1 VTPPGDRAA
10 HPAARRI
17 QLALS
22 DRALILLLAP
32 LTALGAMSQNMFVP
46 VLPLLRA
53 ELGLTIAQANT
64 TGSFALASFAFGLL
78 FGGTLSDR
86 LGRRPVMLAGN
97 CVFFL
102 GSIGC
107 ALAPSLGWLVTARI
121 IQALGSSVCMV
132 TTRAIIGDVYPRESM
147 ARMLAFLTM
156 VMVIAPTLS
165 PIVGGFIGDLSG
177 WRSVFWVLAGVGLPA
192 LLLTAWRLPETRSA
206 ADRAAFA
213 ASGGHGP
220 GALWRQ
226 SRHILGDLAFFNGI
240 LQAAVIYA
248 TFLVFVWSTPY
259 VLKAQ
264 GLPLSTYGLW
274 NLLIAVGYFIGNWLV
289 TRRSGRHSMAG
300 FIRTGVALQLGGAVL
315 GFALAEAG
323 FAGPML
329 TPLCLFL
336 PMAVLAYGQGQALP
350 NVTASAVALHPEA
363 SGTASSLMGFGQQ
376 FAAAM
381 AVQFM
386 GLFPATTAQPTMR
399 FILAAAVFSA
409 VLLWFDQRRQ
419 PKTH

>member
-1 VTPPGDRAA
+1 
-10 HPAARRI
+10 
-17 QLALS
+17 
-22 DRALILLLAP
+22 
-32 LTALGAMSQNMFVP
+32 
-46 VLPLLRA
+46 
-53 ELGLTIAQANT
+53 
-64 TGSFALASFAFGLL
+64 
-78 FGGTLSDR
+78 
-86 LGRRPVMLAGN
+86 MLAGN
-97 CVFFL
+97 CVFVL

-107 ALAPSLGWLVTARI
+107 ALAPSLGWLVAARI
-121 IQALGSSVCMV
+121 VQALGSSVCMV

-165 PIVGGFIGDLSG
+165 PIVGGVIGDLSG
-177 WRSVFWVLAGVGLPA
+177 WRGVFWVLAGVGLPA
-192 LLLTAWRLPETRSA
+192 LVLTAWRLPETRSD

-259 VLKAQ
+259 VLTAQ

-289 TRRSGRHSMAG
+289 TRRSGRYSMAG
-300 FIRTGVALQLGGAVL
+300 FIRTGVTLQLAGAVL
-315 GFALAEAG
+315 GFALAESG
-323 FAGPML
+323 FAGPLL

-376 FAAAM
+376 FAAAV

-386 GLFPATTAQPTMR
+386 GLFPSTTAQPTMR

-419 PKTH
+419 PKIH

>member
-1 VTPPGDRAA
+1 VTPPDRAA

-78 FGGTLSDR
+78 FGGMLSDR
-86 LGRRPVMLAGN
+86 LGRRPVMLVGN
-97 CVFFL
+97 CVFVL

-121 IQALGSSVCMV
+121 VQALGSSVCMV

-156 VMVIAPTLS
+156 VMVIAPSLS

-177 WRSVFWVLAGVGLPA
+177 WRGVFWVLAGVGLPS
-192 LLLTAWRLPETRSA
+192 LILTAWRLPETRSDT
-206 ADRAAFA
+206 DRAAFA
-213 ASGGHGP
+213 ANGGDGP

-300 FIRTGVALQLGGAVL
+300 FIRTGVTLQLAGAVL
-315 GFALAEAG
+315 AFALAEAA
-323 FAGPML
+323 FAGPLL

-336 PMAVLAYGQGQALP
+336 PMAIIAYGQGQALP

-376 FAAAM
+376 FAAAV

>member
-1 VTPPGDRAA
+1 MTPPGDRAA

-64 TGSFALASFAFGLL
+64 TGSFALASFALGLL

-97 CVFFL
+97 CVFLL

-121 IQALGSSVCMV
+121 IQALGSSICMV

-192 LLLTAWRLPETRSA
+192 LVVTAWRLPETRST

-289 TRRSGRHSMAG
+289 TRGSGRHSMAG
-300 FIRTGVALQLGGAVL
+300 FIRMGVTLQLGGAVL

-376 FAAAM
+376 FAAAV

-386 GLFPATTAQPTMR
+386 GLFPSTTAQPTMR

-419 PKTH
+419 PKVH

>member
-1 VTPPGDRAA
+1 MTPPGDRAA

-192 LLLTAWRLPETRSA
+192 LVVTAWRLPETRST

-289 TRRSGRHSMAG
+289 TRGSGRHSMAG
-300 FIRTGVALQLGGAVL
+300 FIRMGVTLQLGGAVL

-376 FAAAM
+376 FAAAV

-386 GLFPATTAQPTMR
+386 GLFPSTTAQPTMR

-409 VLLWFDQRRQ
+409 VLLWFDNRRQ
-419 PKTH
+419 RKVH

>member
-1 VTPPGDRAA
+1 MTPPGDRAA

-97 CVFFL
+97 CVFLL

-121 IQALGSSVCMV
+121 IQALGSSICMV

-192 LLLTAWRLPETRSA
+192 LVVTAWRLPETRST

-289 TRRSGRHSMAG
+289 TRGSGRHSMAG
-300 FIRTGVALQLGGAVL
+300 FIRMGVTLQLGGAVL

-376 FAAAM
+376 FAAAV

-386 GLFPATTAQPTMR
+386 GLFPSTTAQPTMR

-419 PKTH
+419 PKVH